1 MRQEILSR
9 YAMGKNNEVIIDIA
23 IEKIEELY
31 NNFDRKSPFLKKDLS
46 EDFVNYLIECVQ
58 EIGDNRFFIRLDLDK
73 EPAEGSLL
81 RIKNSIHNF
90 FYYLID
96 LKSIQMRSK
105 SKTSIILL
113 FIGLFLAGFAI
124 VLHSHASE
132 LELLSLSVLAEG
144 LSVAAWV
151 ALWESLAT
159 FLIEFI
165 PFRKRIKLYKR
176 IAHCEVTINTKE
188 IK

>member
-1 MRQEILSR
+1 MRKEILSR
-9 YAMGKNNEVIIDIA
+9 YQMSENHEVIIDIA
-23 IEKIEELY
+23 LEKTEELY
-31 NNFDRKSPFLKKDLS
+31 SNFDRKTPFMKKDLS

-58 EIGDNRFFIRLDLDK
+58 EIGDNPFFIRLDVDK
-73 EPAEGSLL
+73 EPLEDSAL
-81 RIKNSIHNF
+81 RIENSIHNF

-96 LKSIQMRSK
+96 LKSIQMRAK

-113 FIGLFLAGFAI
+113 FVGLFLAGFAI
-124 VLHSHASE
+124 VMHSQAAT
-132 LELLSLSVLAEG
+132 LQLLSLSVIAEG

-165 PFRKRIKLYKR
+165 PYKKRIKLYKR